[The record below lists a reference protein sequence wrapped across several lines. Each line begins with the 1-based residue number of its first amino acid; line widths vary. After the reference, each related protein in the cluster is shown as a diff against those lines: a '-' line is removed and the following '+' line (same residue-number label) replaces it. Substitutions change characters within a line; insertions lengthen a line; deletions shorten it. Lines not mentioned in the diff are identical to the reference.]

1 MLTFVLRRLLLV
13 PLVLL
18 GVVTIVFFAL
28 RVSGDPVALF
38 VTDETPA
45 ERVEEIRRELGF
57 DAPVVLQ
64 YGRFLL
70 RVAQLDLGNSLVY
83 GAPVTQVILER
94 LPATLL
100 LAFAALLITPLLAVP
115 IGVMAALRR
124 NSVWDQGV
132 MTLALIGQS
141 MPVFW
146 TGIVLMIVFAVTLRW
161 LPTSGSG
168 TWQHLVLPA
177 ATLGI
182 YNTARVARLVRSAM
196 LEVLSQDYVRTAR
209 AKGLAEILVVMR
221 HAFRNAAITVIT
233 ILGLTVATLMG
244 GAVVTETVFSWPGI
258 GSTLVRGIG
267 VRDYPLVQ
275 GSVLAIA
282 AIVTTLNLIVDLL
295 YAVANPRVRF

>member
-1 MLTFVLRRLLLV
+1 MLTFALRRLLLV
-13 PLVLL
+13 PVVLL

-57 DAPVVLQ
+57 DAPVAVQ

-70 RVAQLDLGNSLVY
+70 RVVRLDLGNSLVY
-83 GAPVTQVILER
+83 GAPVTEVILER

-100 LAFAALLITPLLAVP
+100 LAFAALVITPLLAVP
-115 IGVMAALRR
+115 IGVLAALRR
-124 NSVWDQGV
+124 NSIWDQGV

-146 TGIVLMIVFAVTLRW
+146 TGIVLMILFAVTLKW

-168 TWQHLVLPA
+168 TWRHLVLPA

-196 LEVLSQDYVRTAR
+196 LEVLNQDYVRTAR
-209 AKGLAEILVVMR
+209 AKGLAEVWVVMR
-221 HAFRNAAITVIT
+221 HAFRNAAVTVIT
-233 ILGLTVATLMG
+233 IIGLTVATLMG

-282 AIVTTLNLIVDLL
+282 AIVTTLNLIVDLV

>member
-1 MLTFVLRRLLLV
+1 MLTFILRRLLLV

-45 ERVEEIRRELGF
+45 ERVAEIRRELGF
-57 DAPVVLQ
+57 DAPVLIQ
-64 YGRFLL
+64 YGQFLM
-70 RVAQLDLGNSLVY
+70 RVVQLDLGNSLVY
-83 GAPVTQVILER
+83 GAPVVEVVLER

-100 LAFAALLITPLLAVP
+100 LAVAALLVTPLIAVP
-115 IGVMAALRR
+115 IGVLAALKR
-124 NSVWDQGV
+124 NSVWDQGI
-132 MTLALIGQS
+132 MTIALIGQS

-146 TGIVLMIVFAVTLRW
+146 TGIVLMILFAVVLGW

-168 TWQHLVLPA
+168 SWRHVVLPA

-209 AKGLAEILVVMR
+209 AKGLGEFLVVMR

-275 GSVLAIA
+275 GTVLAIA
-282 AIVTTLNLIVDLL
+282 VIVTLLNLLIDLL
-295 YAVANPRVRF
+295 YALANPRVRL

>member
-1 MLTFVLRRLLLV
+1 VLTFILRRLLLV

-45 ERVEEIRRELGF
+45 ERVAEIRRELGF
-57 DAPVVLQ
+57 DAPVLIQ
-64 YGRFLL
+64 YGQFLM
-70 RVAQLDLGNSLVY
+70 RVVQLDLGNSLVY
-83 GAPVTQVILER
+83 GAPVVEVVLER

-100 LAFAALLITPLLAVP
+100 LAVAALLVTPLIAVP
-115 IGVMAALRR
+115 IGVLAALKR
-124 NSVWDQGV
+124 NSVWDQGI
-132 MTLALIGQS
+132 MTIALIGQS

-146 TGIVLMIVFAVTLRW
+146 TGIVLMILFAVVLGW

-168 TWQHLVLPA
+168 SWRHVVLPA

-209 AKGLAEILVVMR
+209 AKGLGEFLVVMR

-275 GSVLAIA
+275 GTVLAIA
-282 AIVTTLNLIVDLL
+282 VIVTLLNLLIDLL
-295 YAVANPRVRF
+295 YALANPRVRL